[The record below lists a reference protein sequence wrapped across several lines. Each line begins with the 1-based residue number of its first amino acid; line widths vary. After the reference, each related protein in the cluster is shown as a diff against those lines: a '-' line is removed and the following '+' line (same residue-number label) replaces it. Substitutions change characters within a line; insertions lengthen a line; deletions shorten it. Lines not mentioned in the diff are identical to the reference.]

1 MAIKLTR
8 ARIPVSGMVV
18 IQFKAIIPGNIAG
31 TVIPAKDFFFAK
43 SLFKKGYGGDDL
55 NPLFSE
61 ALLGRSNESAV
72 LSETDIKVIC
82 QHKT

>member
-31 TVIPAKDFFFAK
+31 TVIPAKDFFFSK